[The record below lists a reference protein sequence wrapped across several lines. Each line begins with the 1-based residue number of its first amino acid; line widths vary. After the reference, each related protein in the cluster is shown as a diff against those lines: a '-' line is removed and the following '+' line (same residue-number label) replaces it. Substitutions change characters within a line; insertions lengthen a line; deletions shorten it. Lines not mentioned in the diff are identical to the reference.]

1 LSSDD
6 DSLLRA
12 RRRPRDKPREVK
24 LPLPSPSES
33 PGPESPS
40 LPKLGSTVEKRPRVL
55 LPLREPRSPRG
66 RRRQGSPDSLN
77 SNSPESSPRYVLLY
91 SFIISIADDQTT
103 IFVGN
108 LPFTVDD
115 EALAEIFTNL
125 SIKVKSAKVIT
136 STRRSRDGDETKVTK
151 GSKGF
156 GFVEVEDP
164 AQQQEAVDKVAGTL
178 IGDRTISAKIA
189 NEMRPVEEKAVEA
202 AVAEQ

>member
-1 LSSDD
+1 MIQT
-6 DSLLRA
+6 DSQN
-12 RRRPRDKPREVK
+12 
-24 LPLPSPSES
+24 
-33 PGPESPS
+33 
-40 LPKLGSTVEKRPRVL
+40 TV
-55 LPLREPRSPRG
+55 
-66 RRRQGSPDSLN
+66 
-77 SNSPESSPRYVLLY
+77 
-91 SFIISIADDQTT
+91 
-103 IFVGN
+103 FVGN

-136 STRRSRDGDETKVTK
+136 GVRKPRDADKTFR

-189 NEMRPVEEKAVEA
+189 NEMRPVEKEAVA
-202 AVAEQ
+202 AVAGDEQ